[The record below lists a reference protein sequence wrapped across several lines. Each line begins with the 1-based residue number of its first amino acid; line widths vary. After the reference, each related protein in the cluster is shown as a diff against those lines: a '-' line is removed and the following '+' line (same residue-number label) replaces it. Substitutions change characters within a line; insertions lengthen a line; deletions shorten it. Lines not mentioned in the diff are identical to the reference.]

1 MTIQWML
8 SIKGVI
14 DLRFELEFY
23 IFYFKLFFNCFD
35 VLILKINFKKYI
47 ILIYFK

>member
-23 IFYFKLFFNCFD
+23 IFYFKLFFNYFD